1 MCIFFFFSVSWFLA
15 NKKGNFLSSD
25 LEGQEKDE
33 RRVRTGT
40 QREDAGEIDN
50 IVERVENIV
59 ERVQCTTIHKSE
71 SSKRGEDLKE
81 YLPLFCRNFIS
92 WHEMAFLWNP
102 ESS

>member
-1 MCIFFFFSVSWFLA
+1 MCIFFFFSVSRFLA
-15 NKKGNFLSSD
+15 YKKGNFLSSD

-71 SSKRGEDLKE
+71 SSKRGEDLK
-81 YLPLFCRNFIS
+81 
-92 WHEMAFLWNP
+92 
-102 ESS
+102 

>member
-1 MCIFFFFSVSWFLA
+1 MCIFLFFSVSRFLA

-40 QREDAGEIDN
+40 QREDAGEID
-50 IVERVENIV
+50 NIV